1 MRSTKYR
8 TEGCSV
14 WCCDGCEFRDTLT
27 GVQVHTYIYNKKG
40 LDTQD
45 NRTTKHLNCIYV
57 EIYIYIL
64 CSISIYIY
72 TKYIYI
78 YVYIYMYEPTR
89 INLGAIGALGFED
102 RAQDFGARSLTS
114 EGVQVYIYI
123 YVYTYVC
130 NKLRP
135 LDSHGNI

>member
-1 MRSTKYR
+1 MAVNLGIHLQGSKYI
-8 TEGCSV
+8 
-14 WCCDGCEFRDTLT
+14 
-27 GVQVHTYIYNKKG
+27 HIYNKKG

-57 EIYIYIL
+57 EIYICYVVYL
-64 CSISIYIY
+64 YIY

-78 YVYIYMYEPTR
+78 CIYIYMYEPTR

-123 YVYTYVC
+123 CIYIC
-130 NKLRP
+130 M
-135 LDSHGNI
+135 